1 MPATI
6 TIKEL
11 HTKTG
16 QHVRLAGKAQKPT
29 PITDRGRL
37 IAVLAPVS
45 ALSATKRRRR
55 VVLPEYAAL
64 LKKAGHAA
72 SAPGDGVLDD
82 LDAVRGER

>member
-11 HTKTG
+11 HAKTG
-16 QHVRLAGKAQKPT
+16 EHVRLAGKAKTPT

-45 ALSATKRRRR
+45 AMPGKRRRR

-72 SAPGDGVLDD
+72 SVPGGDVLDD